1 MLSSVLG
8 NSFLKPYSHQKLA
21 SVETQFFP
29 VTSECHTNWARGL
42 CFLRLILYGP
52 VIPACTVLG
61 TQAGMGLSGSDVSS
75 QARSYQSWRCSW
87 HPEWYHLSPVALSV
101 CRASWL
107 FPCSRW
113 LFPCSRQPRP
123 AERPPEPSG
132 QLGLKREPSPAA
144 DMTMSLA
151 GRASVWDVEGSVP
164 LGLSW
169 GRVTQGC
176 FLCTFSLMD
185 SERWAPPEC
194 DYRNNCLMLLL
205 WLILKSS
212 LSVSVD
218 YFGSLAIH
226 ISPKNSFCWMTKET
240 GS

>member
-1 MLSSVLG
+1 MAPWFLPAQFWAPRLEWDCLG
-8 NSFLKPYSHQKLA
+8 QMFRVRPTPISHGDAADIQNGI
-21 SVETQFFP
+21 TF
-29 VTSECHTNWARGL
+29 
-42 CFLRLILYGP
+42 
-52 VIPACTVLG
+52 
-61 TQAGMGLSGSDVSS
+61 
-75 QARSYQSWRCSW
+75 
-87 HPEWYHLSPVALSV
+87 LSPVALSV

-107 FPCSRW
+107 FPCSRQ
-113 LFPCSRQPRP
+113 LRP

-132 QLGLKREPSPAA
+132 QLGLKWEPSPAA
-144 DMTMSLA
+144 DVTMSLA
-151 GRASVWDVEGSVP
+151 GQASVWDVEGSVP

-212 LSVSVD
+212 LSVSID

-226 ISPKNSFCWMTKET
+226 ICPKKSFCWMTKET